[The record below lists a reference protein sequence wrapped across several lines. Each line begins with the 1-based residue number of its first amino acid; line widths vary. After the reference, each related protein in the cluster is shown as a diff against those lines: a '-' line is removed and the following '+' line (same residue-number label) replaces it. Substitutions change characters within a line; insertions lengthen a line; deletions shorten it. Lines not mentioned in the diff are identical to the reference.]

1 MMAQGRDARAE
12 SPAGGDAE
20 GPAPSICR
28 APNIGA
34 AAPAR
39 AGEAREAEGN
49 VEPEGDRAAFPPYK

>member
-1 MMAQGRDARAE
+1 MMAQGRAARAE
-12 SPAGGDAE
+12 SPAGE

-34 AAPAR
+34 AARAR